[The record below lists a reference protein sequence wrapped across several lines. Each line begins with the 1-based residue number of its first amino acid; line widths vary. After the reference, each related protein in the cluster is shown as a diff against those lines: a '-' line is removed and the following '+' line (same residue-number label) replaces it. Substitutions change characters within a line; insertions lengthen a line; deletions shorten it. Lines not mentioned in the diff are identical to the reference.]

1 MSAPANGDAGR
12 LGPDYYAGLL
22 KTDPWRYLAMVEAV
36 SEFGICLID
45 PDGHVQSWN
54 QGAARLTGWGPAEV
68 IGHPYAQLFAASAL
82 KNGLPVHALQFARAN
97 RHCKEE
103 GERAKASGDSFVSL
117 FTLDAI
123 RDGDGM
129 IVGFVEV
136 VQDITEQKA
145 RELALYHGATRD
157 PLTQFFNRGYFVE
170 RLDQEILRARR
181 FLDPLSVVLMEIDQ
195 HLGLQEE
202 RGPDVADQALITVAR
217 TAAGFIRKVDL
228 MGRTEPRQL
237 ALALPRTRKEGAFEV
252 AQRLRVKLLEESA
265 DSNGGTPPFTLSMG
279 VAMLESTTRNL
290 SELLRNADA
299 ALHFA
304 KREGGNRTEAWL
316 E

>member
-12 LGPDYYAGLL
+12 HGPDYYAALL
-22 KTDPWRYLAMVEAV
+22 KADPWRYVAMVEAV
-36 SEFGICLID
+36 SEFGICLIG

-54 QGAARLTGWGPAEV
+54 QGAARLTGWGPAEIV
-68 IGHPYAQLFAASAL
+68 GSPYAQLFSASSL
-82 KNGLPVHALQFARAN
+82 KSGAPVHALQFARAN

-103 GERAKASGDSFVSL
+103 GERAKANGDSFISL

-136 VQDITEQKA
+136 VQDITEQKQ

-181 FLDPLSVVLMEIDQ
+181 FLDPLSVVLMEIDG
-195 HLGLQEE
+195 HREMFEAHGAE
-202 RGPDVADQALITVAR
+202 ACDQALTLVAR

-252 AQRLRVKLLEESA
+252 AQRLRVKLLEEASGG
-265 DSNGGTPPFTLSMG
+265 NGGTPSFTLSMG

-290 SELLRNADA
+290 NELLRNADA

-316 E
+316 D